1 MFDIITVGSA
11 TVDVF
16 LRVSGR
22 DEHFRRHRKHCDVC
36 YPLGLKEL
44 VTGMQ
49 LSTGGGGTNTAVAF
63 ARLGFRTGWLG
74 VLGDDEHGSMVQRQL
89 HEESVQLLGKKKNG
103 MTGYSVILTSLQPD
117 HVPLVYKGVNDRL
130 AMQDVPFS
138 RLQTR
143 WFYFSAMLGQ
153 SLRTM
158 LQLAQ
163 FAKKRHIP
171 YAFNPSIYLAE
182 QGMAPLRQLLE
193 GCTVLVLNKEEAQA
207 LAGSRQHGRELLR
220 KLHRVTGGSI
230 VVTDGSKGAH
240 ATDGRLCYRLKP
252 RKTHVVET
260 TGAGDAFASGVV
272 AGLLLKN
279 DLAFGLRLGQAEAAA
294 VIQHQGAKEKLLSLR
309 EAQTKIQKRQA
320 LLRIGALR

>member
-1 MFDIITVGSA
+1 
-11 TVDVF
+11 
-16 LRVSGR
+16 
-22 DEHFRRHRKHCDVC
+22 
-36 YPLGLKEL
+36 
-44 VTGMQ
+44 MQ